1 MPNTT
6 VRILTVDGIQ
16 YYYDQTRLKTL
27 SIPRV
32 YLRAGTHRRTV
43 TNEYLQLEG
52 GQPAM
57 TVGDD
62 LLRDATITGITANCE
77 TSHTWAVKVFKKGVA
92 TPLIT
97 FNLASQNHKEDSS
110 LNVDVDKGS
119 VLLFKVEGI
128 SIPFPRLFLE
138 VAWRVTV

>member
-6 VRILTVDGIQ
+6 ARILTVDGIQ
-16 YYYDQTRLKTL
+16 YYYDDVRLKML

-43 TNEYLQLEG
+43 SNEYIQLEG

-77 TSHTWAVKVFKKGVA
+77 TDHTWAVKVFKKGVLA
-92 TPLIT
+92 PLIT
-97 FNLASQNHKEDSS
+97 FNLASQSRKEDSS
-110 LNVDVDKGS
+110 LDIDVAKGS

-138 VAWRVTV
+138 LAWRVTV